1 MSIGEALVKRT
12 LRLLLVLV
20 VAASIALAG
29 CGDDSNDSAVTSST
43 TGGSASTTGHVG
55 GTITVSAATSLKAAF
70 TEIAE
75 EFEAA
80 HHGVEVTLN
89 FDASSALATQIIE
102 GAPADVF
109 ASADEANMT
118 KLADAKLLAGTPET
132 FARNELVIVTKP
144 GNPAKI
150 KTLGDLAGAGVISL
164 CGQEVPCGKYAKQA
178 LDNAAVT
185 IDESKVTRG
194 QNVGATLT
202 AVTEGDAVAGIVYAT
217 DAASAGASVET
228 VTIPSSSNVIASYPI
243 GVLAKSAHADT
254 AEAFKDF
261 VLGEEGQSVLVHL
274 GFKSPK

>member
-1 MSIGEALVKRT
+1 MSAAPGR
-12 LRLLLVLV
+12 RLLVVLLAMLMV
-20 VAASIALAG
+20 VG
-29 CGDDSNDSAVTSST
+29 CGDAESATSPPKLE
-43 TGGSASTTGHVG
+43 GSV
-55 GTITVSAATSLKAAF
+55 TVSAATSLKAAF
-70 TEIAE
+70 TDIADR
-75 EFEAA
+75 FEKANP
-80 HHGVEVTLN
+80 GVDVTLN

-118 KLADAKLLAGTPET
+118 KLADAELLAGTPEI
-132 FARNELVIVTKP
+132 FARNELVIVTRP
-144 GNPAKI
+144 GNPANI
-150 KTLGDLAGAGVISL
+150 ETLGDLAGAGVISL

-178 LDNAAVT
+178 LDHAAVT

-261 VLGEEGQSVLVHL
+261 VVGEEGQSVLVHL
-274 GFKSPK
+274 GFKPPK